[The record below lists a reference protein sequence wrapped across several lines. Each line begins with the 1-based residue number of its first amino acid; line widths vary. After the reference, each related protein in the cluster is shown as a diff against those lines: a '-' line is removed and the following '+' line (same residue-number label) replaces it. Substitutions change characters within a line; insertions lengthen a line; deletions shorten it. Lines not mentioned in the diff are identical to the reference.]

1 MAEKTYRVGIIGLGR
16 MGSTID
22 DEGHTELPYS
32 IAASA
37 VGSPRL
43 ELVAGADL
51 DGDKCAAF
59 AQRWNVD
66 AVYGDFREMV
76 ERASLDLVA
85 VCTAACLPKPHSRS
99 PGPERRDDSHADLTV
114 ALCEMGVPML
124 YVEKAMASSMVRAD
138 EVLAAVQKADTV
150 FNTGVLR
157 RFDNRYAVVRDAVL
171 AGVVGDVKSVVHYA
185 PSSLMHG
192 HIHSIDTVSYLIGD
206 PSIEAVRG
214 ELLPRDENFSGRH
227 IAFDP
232 HATYQLRFANGV
244 EAWTVPGGY
253 WEFEVLGSEGS
264 IRSLNNG
271 AGVLLRKPSG
281 KRGWQEEPFETATP
295 KSPVVQCLEDLVD
308 AYESGQPSTGNVE
321 VTHHITEA
329 CIGIAESH
337 LRGGAWVELPLAERD
352 LYVFHV

>member
-22 DEGHTELPYS
+22 DEGHSELPYS

-37 VGSPRL
+37 VDSPRL
-43 ELVAGADL
+43 DLVAGADI
-51 DGDKCAAF
+51 DDEKCAAF
-59 AQRWNVD
+59 AERWSVD
-66 AVYGDFREMV
+66 AVYGDFRPMV
-76 ERASLDLVA
+76 EGESLDLVA
-85 VCTAACLPKPHSRS
+85 ICTAACLPKPHSCS
-99 PGPERRDDSHADLTV
+99 PGPDHRDDSHADLTV

-124 YVEKAMASSMVRAD
+124 YVEKAMASSMARAD
-138 EVLAAVQKADTV
+138 EVLAAVQQSGAV

-157 RFDNRYAVVRDAVL
+157 RFDNRYTVVRDAVL
-171 AGVVGDVKSVVHYA
+171 AGAVGDVKAVVHYA

-206 PSIEAVRG
+206 PPIEAVRG
-214 ELLPRDENFSGRH
+214 ELLPRDEDFSGRH
-227 IAFDP
+227 IASDP
-232 HATYQLRFANGV
+232 RATYQLRFVNGV

-271 AGVLLRKPSG
+271 AGALLRKPSG
-281 KRGWQEEPFETATP
+281 KRGWQEEPFGAVEP
-295 KSPVVQCLEDLVD
+295 KSPVVQCLEDLVV
-308 AYESGQPSTGNVE
+308 AYESGRPSTGNAE

-329 CIGIAESH
+329 CIGVAESH
-337 LRGGAWVELPLAERD
+337 LRGGAWVELPLTERD
-352 LYVFHV
+352 LYIFHV

>member
-1 MAEKTYRVGIIGLGR
+1 MSEKKYRVGIIGLGR

-32 IAASA
+32 VAASA
-37 VGSPRL
+37 QASPLL

-51 DGDKCAAF
+51 NADKRAAF
-59 AQRWNVD
+59 SARWGVESTYED
-66 AVYGDFREMV
+66 YREMV
-76 ERASLDLVA
+76 EKEALDLVA
-85 VCTAACLPKPHSRS
+85 VCTAACLPKPANASPSPEDRS
-99 PGPERRDDSHADLTV
+99 DSHADLTQ
-114 ALCEMGVPML
+114 ALAEMGVPML
-124 YVEKAMASSMVRAD
+124 YVEKAMASSMQRAD
-138 EVLAAVQKADTV
+138 EVLAAVQKSGAV

-157 RFDNRYAVVRDAVL
+157 RFDNRYEVVRDAVL
-171 AGVVGDVKSVVHYA
+171 AGQVGEVKAVVHYA

-206 PSIEAVRG
+206 PQVEAVRG
-214 ELLPRDENFSGRH
+214 ELLPRDEEFAGRH

-232 HATYQLRFANGV
+232 RATYQLRFKNGV

-271 AGVLLRKPSG
+271 AGAVLRKPDG
-281 KRGWQEEPFETATP
+281 KRGWQEVPFEFVAP
-295 KSPVVQCLEDLVD
+295 KSPVVSCLEDLVV
-308 AYESGQPSTGNVE
+308 AHEEKRLALGHVE
-321 VTHHITEA
+321 LTHHITEA
-329 CIGIAESH
+329 CIGVAESH

-352 LYVFHV
+352 LYIFHV